1 MEMGRV
7 CLTWVGPCLMLFSLR
22 CEGSQ
27 GKKGPLHIILSHDG
41 GKSGLWWV
49 KSCSHVVCCCLMW
62 QKRGDE
68 EEGDTPCCAV
78 SIPFSCL
85 GSVVRLLGT
94 GGSALPCSAAVPAPR
109 AVQLSAPASML
120 LGEGQ
125 GSTWT
130 SEISL
135 GLSQTLQD
143 VWEQSPLQ
151 GVPVAVVAAG
161 LPGRALHVSLARNQ
175 VLIASLVV

>member
-7 CLTWVGPCLMLFSLR
+7 CLTWVGPWLMLFSLR

-85 GSVVRLLGT
+85 GTWSGCWALVG
-94 GGSALPCSAAVPAPR
+94 LPCPAQQQCQHPEQCSCLLLPPCCWGKDKVAPELQR
-109 AVQLSAPASML
+109 CLWAFHRPYKMCESKVLSKVF
-120 LGEGQ
+120 
-125 GSTWT
+125 
-130 SEISL
+130 
-135 GLSQTLQD
+135 LSQLLLQACL
-143 VWEQSPLQ
+143 VELCMSPWQ
-151 GVPVAVVAAG
+151 E
-161 LPGRALHVSLARNQ
+161 
-175 VLIASLVV
+175 IKY